1 MKKEARFYIALIA
14 LIAALLM
21 LDRPFTYNP
30 DEPATRVLPVA
41 EFDSLKI
48 EWPCTIYITNGDQNS
63 VILEGDSRVIDR
75 IEASLED
82 GVLRINRRGIDRL
95 IGKLTGNTAFGK
107 PVNIYIKLA
116 RKTAVTASEKAHV
129 IRSLESMELEARQ
142 VSRMHRPR
150 TFQYLGIS
158 FGRVLAQLLS

>member
-14 LIAALLM
+14 LIGALLM
-21 LDRPFTYNP
+21 LDRPFTYNS

-48 EWPCTIYITNGDQNS
+48 EWPCTIFITNGDQNS
-63 VILEGDSRVIDR
+63 VILEGDSRVIER
-75 IEASLED
+75 IDASLED

-150 TFQYLGIS
+150 TFQYLGTS

>member
-14 LIAALLM
+14 LIAALLTF
-21 LDRPFTYNP
+21 DRPFTHNP

-41 EFDSLKI
+41 QFDSLKI
-48 EWPCTIYITNGDQNS
+48 DWPCTIYITNGDQNS
-63 VILEGDSRVIDR
+63 VILEGDSRVIER

-129 IRSLESMELEARQ
+129 IRSLESMEVEARQ
-142 VSRMHRPR
+142 ISRIHRPGA
-150 TFQYLGIS
+150 FQYLGTS